1 MEIASRIVIKF
12 AYVNFL
18 QYLCIVFL
26 ISKPFSYSCQP
37 F

>member
-26 ISKPFSYSCQP
+26 NSKPL
-37 F
+37 